1 MKTLDYIALIVT
13 SSISFMLLFIV
24 ISPVLTGRILSESKA
39 QLVSSLIAGFMTI
52 VGMYVGAKLKGGGEK

>member
-24 ISPVLTGRILSESKA
+24 ISPVLTGRVLSENKA

-52 VGMYVGAKLKGGGEK
+52 VGMYIGAKLKGGDK